1 MPIKS
6 GTKDPSGRIFPEA
19 SYYMG
24 ILYKLDHEYN
34 KAIKE
39 FKIKSSFYGDK
50 QNYYYKK
57 SSKEI
62 NSSIYAMRHQQD
74 VSDIQVFQA
83 HGNVNGNNAEF
94 AGFEIVGE
102 LYFTAVKEEKYA
114 KIYMLNRKNV
124 IKS

>member
-1 MPIKS
+1 
-6 GTKDPSGRIFPEA
+6 
-19 SYYMG
+19 MG

-39 FKIKSSFYGDK
+39 FKKSKAHFMADK

-57 SSKEI
+57 SSREI
-62 NSSIYAMRHQQD
+62 NSSIYAMRHQHD

-94 AGFEIVGE
+94 AGFEHRWRII
-102 LYFTAVKEEKYA
+102 LYGSEGRNTQKFTC
-114 KIYMLNRKNV
+114 
-124 IKS
+124 